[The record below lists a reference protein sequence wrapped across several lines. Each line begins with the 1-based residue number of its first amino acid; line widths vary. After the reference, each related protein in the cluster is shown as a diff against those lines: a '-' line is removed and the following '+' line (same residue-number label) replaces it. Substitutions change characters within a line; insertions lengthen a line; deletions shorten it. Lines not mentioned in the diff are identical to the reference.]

1 MACRSRACLNYVRL
15 SVLYQKSE
23 NMAKLIQE
31 LSVFFPAYNEEEN
44 IEKTVR
50 SAKKVLL
57 KTAEKWEM
65 IIVNDGSKDNTLKIA
80 QKLRKEDKRIRIV
93 NYKANRGYGGAVKGG
108 LYNAKYP
115 WIVFTDSDGQ
125 FDFSELDKFIRTQK
139 KTKADLVIGYYLKR
153 KVSFMTIASSKL
165 WELIVFLFFGLKVK
179 DIDCGFKLISKK
191 VIDTIPKLESERGAF
206 ISSELLV
213 KAKKAGFKIV
223 EIGAK
228 HFAREGGEATGRDLN
243 VIIKSFVDLFNLWK
257 KLRKQ

>member
-1 MACRSRACLNYVRL
+1 
-15 SVLYQKSE
+15 
-23 NMAKLIQE
+23 MAKLIQE
-31 LSVFFPAYNEEEN
+31 LSVFFPAYNEEGN

-50 SAKKVLL
+50 NAKKVLL
-57 KTAEKWEM
+57 ETAEKWEI
-65 IIVNDGSKDNTLKIA
+65 IIVNDGSKDNTLKVA
-80 QKLRKEDKRIRIV
+80 QKLKKEDKRIRIV
-93 NYKANRGYGGAVKGG
+93 NYKVNRGYGGAVKGG

-125 FDFSELDKFIRTQK
+125 FDFSELGKFIKTQK

-153 KVSFMTIASSKL
+153 KVSFMTIATSKI
-165 WELIVFLFFGLKVK
+165 WEIIVFLLFGLKVR

-206 ISSELLV
+206 ISSEFLI

-228 HFAREGGEATGRDLN
+228 HYPRKEGEATGRNLN
-243 VIIKSFVDLFNLWK
+243 VIIKSFSDLINLWIKLK
-257 KLRKQ
+257 KQ